1 MSSTIC
7 NCVRRSVASSSAK
20 GKARAA
26 PAASSLRQLHAST
39 RAGEEAEAQAQQ
51 QQPARK
57 QQGRQQRRAAEE
69 AQSSLQEGSSGL
81 TPLDA
86 NVQAAPN
93 AAAGQAEIPGS
104 QGGRGG
110 SSGQLLQ
117 PPPAVSSEMQDV
129 LDRRRRLALMDSLES
144 IGSTQTRKNTW
155 QPHHSL
161 SRSPTPASLTL
172 SHLLASTAHLGH
184 STSLASPMA
193 FPYIYGTR
201 HGISVI
207 DVRETLSALRRA
219 AALVRS
225 TVENDGI
232 VLFLGGGM
240 KETERVLAKN
250 ADKLGRNGYATNKWM
265 PGTITNSSKLFAESS
280 VLIEQAPREDNPD
293 SDARRRST
301 PTNPTHLHP
310 SLLIMFSPLSTPH
323 ALREANAY
331 NIPTIALCDSNVD
344 PRHFTYPIPAND
356 DSVRLVELISGVLAE
371 AGREGIRR
379 REANERRQMASQQA
393 LSGWLA
399 KPTGQ
404 PQRFRISAE
413 GMERPDNRFNRSQ

>member
-1 MSSTIC
+1 
-7 NCVRRSVASSSAK
+7 
-20 GKARAA
+20 
-26 PAASSLRQLHAST
+26 
-39 RAGEEAEAQAQQ
+39 
-51 QQPARK
+51 
-57 QQGRQQRRAAEE
+57 
-69 AQSSLQEGSSGL
+69 
-81 TPLDA
+81 
-86 NVQAAPN
+86 
-93 AAAGQAEIPGS
+93 
-104 QGGRGG
+104 
-110 SSGQLLQ
+110 
-117 PPPAVSSEMQDV
+117 
-129 LDRRRRLALMDSLES
+129 
-144 IGSTQTRKNTW
+144 
-155 QPHHSL
+155 
-161 SRSPTPASLTL
+161 
-172 SHLLASTAHLGH
+172 
-184 STSLASPMA
+184 MA

-240 KETERVLAKN
+240 KETEHVLAKN

-280 VLIEQAPREDNPD
+280 NLIQQAPQEEKLD
-293 SDARRRST
+293 SDSTRRFGPRDT

-310 SLLIMFSPLSTPH
+310 SLLVMFSPLSTPH

-356 DSVRLVELISGVLAE
+356 DSVRVVELISGVLAE

-379 REANERRQMASQQA
+379 REAKERHQMASQQA
-393 LSGWLA
+393 LSGWL
-399 KPTGQ
+399 KPAGQ

-413 GMERPDNRFNRSQ
+413 GVERPYSRFNRSQ